1 MPAQPGSSTGSPRA
15 KASALSTSTRSAAR
29 SFSFLRRNRA
39 HGSARA
45 DAAGLCPAVQRRPRA
60 VGHHLAFA
68 LGIGGCAGAA
78 RTALRA
84 ARLRRRAHPLSGTP
98 RARRRHAGLS
108 LLSHGG
114 GRAGLVPGPLPARA
128 ARRVRASVH
137 AFGDP
142 HRLHGDRAAD
152 SHGVYRGGSA
162 GRRLAHR
169 RDGALPGGASAAR
182 DGNHAVGGALR
193 GDGGIRQCLRARGV
207 GSRLRAARRRQY
219 RRPHAQHPYRD
230 RARDL
235 QGRVRVRHCAR
246 LRADGHRR
254 RRQRRARLAAG
265 RRRPG
270 VSPLFKAEGIVKRF
284 GERVLFDAASLELE
298 TGNGYVLIGPNG
310 SGKTTL
316 LRVLAGLDFAQEGK
330 LVYRAREAAAAGPY
344 PEPWRREIVYA
355 HQQPY
360 LFRTSLADNVE
371 YGLARSGMA
380 RERPAALAAEALA
393 WAGLT
398 ARHGVPP
405 HRLSGGE
412 KQRAALARAKVL
424 DPALL
429 LLDEPTAHLH
439 GEARAP
445 VLELARPPITERHT
459 VLIAPHDPEI
469 IRLAILTRLRV
480 SAQRIEVAE

>member
-1 MPAQPGSSTGSPRA
+1 M
-15 KASALSTSTRSAAR
+15 KASARSPSTRSAAR
-29 SFSFLRRNRA
+29 SCFFLRRNRA
-39 HGSARA
+39 HGSPRA
-45 DAAGLCPAVQRRPRA
+45 DAAGLCAPFQRRPRA

-78 RTALRA
+78 RA
-84 ARLRRRAHPLSGTP
+84 A
-98 RARRRHAGLS
+98 
-108 LLSHGG
+108 
-114 GRAGLVPGPLPARA
+114 VRA

-137 AFGDP
+137 AFGDS

-152 SHGVYRGGSA
+152 SHGVHGGGSA
-162 GRRLAHR
+162 GRRLAHL

-193 GDGGIRQCLRARGV
+193 GDGGVRQRLRARGV
-207 GSRLRAARRRQY
+207 GSRRRAARRRQH
-219 RRPHAQHPYRD
+219 RRPDAQHPYRD

-265 RRRPG
+265 RRRLG
-270 VSPLFKAEGIVKRF
+270 VSALFKAEGIVKRF

-330 LVYRAREAAAAGPY
+330 LVYRARETAAAGPY
-344 PEPWRREIVYA
+344 PEPWRREIVYV

-371 YGLARSGMA
+371 YGLARRGMA
-380 RERPAALAAEALA
+380 RERRAALAAEALT
-393 WAGLT
+393 WAGLA

-412 KQRAALARAKVL
+412 KHRAALARAKVL
-424 DPALL
+424 NPVLL
-429 LLDEPTAHLH
+429 LLDEPTANLD
-439 GEARAP
+439 GEARAQ
-445 VLELARPPITERHT
+445 VLELVRALITESHT
-459 VLIAPHDPEI
+459 VLIATHDPEI

-480 SAQRIEVAE
+480 SGQRIEVAD